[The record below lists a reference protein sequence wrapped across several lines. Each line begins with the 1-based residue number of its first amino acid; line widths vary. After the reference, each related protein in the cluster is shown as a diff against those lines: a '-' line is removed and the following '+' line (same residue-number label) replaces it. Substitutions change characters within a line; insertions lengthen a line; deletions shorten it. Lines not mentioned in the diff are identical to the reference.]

1 MRIDRIIYQKAFVT
15 GPFLQEKIGMEAQI
29 DDGEDVQAKM
39 LTLKNLVEDFHS
51 RNNPGLV
58 VQNGQEE
65 YTVRSVADSVPFTY
79 TNKSIPSID
88 RNAIEK
94 LEIQTAAR
102 GRDHVELAVAVEIG
116 NFCCRPRCAQAV
128 ANRPVFRRR
137 ARIGGGRAQ

>member
-94 LEIQTAAR
+94 LEIAIDNAPSIE
-102 GRDHVELAVAVEIG
+102 ELAKLKDEAGKQNLTSLYVKRLNQLINPEK
-116 NFCCRPRCAQAV
+116 NEQL
-128 ANRPVFRRR
+128 
-137 ARIGGGRAQ
+137 